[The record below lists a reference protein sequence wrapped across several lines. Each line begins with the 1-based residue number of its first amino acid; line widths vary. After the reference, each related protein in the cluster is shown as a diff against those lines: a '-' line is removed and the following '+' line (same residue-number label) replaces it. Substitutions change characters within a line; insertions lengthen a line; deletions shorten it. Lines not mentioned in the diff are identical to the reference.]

1 MTKIDRKDLG
11 AGAAFIA
18 IGLIYGGIALYGG
31 LHNPRLPLGQALNM
45 GPGYFPVVLSGLL
58 IVIGGV
64 LAVRSFFAARATDF
78 FDVVSWRAIVMLS
91 LAVIVFGT
99 LVRELGLAL
108 AVFTVTFLSALASR
122 HVTLAYAAATGLG
135 MAALCTLVFGYGIR
149 LPIPIIG
156 TWFVN

>member
-11 AGAAFIA
+11 AGAAFVA

-31 LHNPRLPLGQALNM
+31 LNNPRLPMGQALNM

-58 IVIGGV
+58 IIIGGI
-64 LAVRSFFAARATDF
+64 LAGRSFLAARATDF
-78 FDVVSWRAIVMLS
+78 FDVISWRAIVMLS
-91 LAVIVFGT
+91 LAIIIFGT
-99 LVRELGLAL
+99 FVRELGLAL

-122 HVTLAYAAATGLG
+122 YVSLLYAAVTGLG
-135 MAALCTLVFGYGIR
+135 MAIFCTIVFGYGIR